1 MHLLITGG
9 TGPLGRR
16 VAALA
21 IERGDRVRLL
31 GRDFAAVGG
40 LLAAGAE
47 RCAADLRDAAAVR
60 RACAGIDAVIHAGAL
75 SAPWGRRRDF
85 FAINVGGTAAVVAG
99 CHAAGVGRL
108 VYVSSPSVTFAGRD
122 VLDQTEDA
130 PRPRHFASVYSLT
143 KALGEDRVNAA
154 ARDGLATVIIRPKAI
169 FGPGDNALLPRLLD
183 AARRGRLVRIGD
195 GQNRVDLTY
204 IDNVAHALLLALDA
218 PAAVGRTYTITNG
231 EHPHLW
237 AVIGTVLRGV
247 GLSDRLRAVPLPAA
261 LAAAALLEGAARAT
275 GREPTLTRYSA
286 AILARTQ
293 TYDITAAR
301 RDLGYTPRVSLADGI
316 ARTLA
321 ALHAP
326 GA

>member
-9 TGPLGRR
+9 TGCLGRR
-16 VAALA
+16 TAALA
-21 IERGDRVRLL
+21 LEHGYRVRLL
-31 GRDFAAVGG
+31 GRDFSTVGD

-47 RCAADLRDAAAVR
+47 RYAADLRDPAAVR
-60 RACAGIDAVIHAGAL
+60 RACAGVDAVIHAGAL

-85 FAINVGGTAAVVAG
+85 FDINVGGTAAVVAG
-99 CHAAGVGRL
+99 CRAGGVGRL

-122 VLDQTEDA
+122 VVDQTEDA
-130 PRPRHFASVYSLT
+130 PRPHRFASVYSQT
-143 KALGEDRVNAA
+143 KALGEDRVAAA

-169 FGPGDNALLPRLLD
+169 FGPGDTALLPRLLD

-204 IDNVAHALLLALDA
+204 VDNVAHALLLALDA
-218 PAAVGRTYTITNG
+218 PAAVGGTYTITNG
-231 EHPHLW
+231 EHPRLW
-237 AVIGTVLRGV
+237 DVIATVLRGV
-247 GLSDRLRAVPLPAA
+247 GLPDRLRAVPLPAA
-261 LAAAALLEGAARAT
+261 LAAAAALEASASLT
-275 GREPTLTRYSA
+275 GGEPTLTRYAA

-293 TYDITAAR
+293 TYDIAAAR
-301 RDLGYTPRVSLADGI
+301 RDLGYTPPVTLADGI

-321 ALHAP
+321 AL

>member
-9 TGPLGRR
+9 TGCLGRR
-16 VAALA
+16 TAGLA
-21 IERGDRVRLL
+21 IERGYRVRLM
-31 GRDFAAVGG
+31 GRDFAAVGD
-40 LLAAGAE
+40 LLAVGAE
-47 RCAADLRDAAAVR
+47 QCAADLRDPAAVR
-60 RACAGIDAVIHAGAL
+60 RACAGVDAVIHAGAL
-75 SAPWGRRRDF
+75 AAPWGRRQAF
-85 FAINVGGTAAVVAG
+85 FDINVGGTAAIIAG

-108 VYVSSPSVTFAGRD
+108 VYVSSPSVTFTGRD

-130 PRPRHFASVYSLT
+130 PRPRRFASVYSQT
-143 KALGEDRVNAA
+143 KALGEDRVKAA

-169 FGPGDNALLPRLLD
+169 FGPGDTSLLPRLLD

-204 IDNVAHALLLALDA
+204 VDNVAHALLLALDA
-218 PAAVGRTYTITNG
+218 PAAVGHTYTITNG
-231 EHPHLW
+231 EHPRLW
-237 AVIGTVLRGV
+237 EIIATVLRGV
-247 GLSDRLRAVPLPAA
+247 GLSDQLRAVPLPAT
-261 LAAAALLEGAARAT
+261 LAAAAIMEARASIT
-275 GREPTLTRYSA
+275 GTEPTLTRYSA

-301 RDLGYTPRVSLADGI
+301 RDLGYTPPITVADGV

-321 ALHAP
+321 TLHAP